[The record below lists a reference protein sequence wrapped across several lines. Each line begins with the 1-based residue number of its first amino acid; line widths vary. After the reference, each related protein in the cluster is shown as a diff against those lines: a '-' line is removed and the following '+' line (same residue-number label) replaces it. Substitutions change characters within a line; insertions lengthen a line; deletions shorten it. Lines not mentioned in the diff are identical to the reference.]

1 MNWIDKLGGLSW
13 EDIEHYLQ
21 RYESLGPLP
30 GIAAPFAESLIPI
43 LPLIAIIVANV
54 NAYGLWEGILYSWIG
69 VVSGAICVFL
79 FFRRFGGRFR
89 NFIERKYPK
98 TKTFIGW
105 LEHHGF
111 MPVFMLACF
120 PFTPSAFV
128 NIVAGIS
135 KLPRPVFLLATAL
148 GKAVMIIIVSIAGN
162 DLGNLIKQPW
172 KMAAIVVVFLAIW
185 LIGRKLESRYTKI
198 KS

>member
-1 MNWIDKLGGLSW
+1 MSWIDKLSGLSW

-30 GIAAPFAESLIPI
+30 GILAPFIESLIPI

-54 NAYGLWEGILYSWIG
+54 NAYGLWEGVLYSWLG
-69 VVSGAICVFL
+69 VVSGALCVFM
-79 FFRRFGGRFR
+79 FFRKFGGRFR

-98 TKTFIGW
+98 TKSFIGW

-111 MPVFMLACF
+111 VPIFVLACF
-120 PFTPSAFV
+120 PFTPSSFV

-135 KLPRPVFLLATAL
+135 KLPRLVFFIATAS
-148 GKAVMIIIVSIAGN
+148 GKAVMIIIVSVAGN
-162 DLGNLIKQPW
+162 DLGNLLKQPW
-172 KMAAIVVVFLAIW
+172 KIVVILLVFLVIW
-185 LIGRKLESRYTKI
+185 FAGRKLESRYTRI